1 MAMTIAA
8 VRAQAKE
15 RAGFAELHAQVELCA
30 KKEGSNGKPFWE
42 LRLRDATDNLTLRV
56 WSDSPNVP
64 VCESLTDADC
74 VAVEGEFY
82 QNGQFGVDARRW
94 ELRRLFPEERE
105 ALFAGSEEERAMVGE
120 DYAYIERAVAGI
132 ADPRLMALAQRFLE
146 GHGARFQRAAAA
158 RVNHHARRGG
168 LVQHTAQMMR
178 AAVAVSG
185 VYPALNRDLLV
196 AGVLF
201 HDCGKLWETCPPEE
215 GFAIRQ
221 DIRGELM
228 GHINIGVEIVNSLW
242 RELDRDA
249 WKELLPASDEVRL
262 HLIHLVLSHHGALE
276 FGSPIVPKT
285 PEAIAL
291 HYIDNLDARL
301 EMIFQGYAN
310 GVETAPGIF
319 DYVRPLG
326 ASPVRALPSLTTEST
341 EGE

>member
-8 VRAQAKE
+8 VRTQAKE
-15 RAGFAELHAQVELCA
+15 KTGFAELHAQVEQCA

-42 LRLRDATDNLTLRV
+42 LKLRDATDNLTLRV
-56 WSDSPNVP
+56 WSDSPNVA
-64 VCESLTDADC
+64 VCESLDDADC
-74 VAVEGEFY
+74 VAVEGEFF
-82 QNGQFGVDARRW
+82 QNGQYGVDARRW
-94 ELRRLFPEERE
+94 ELRRLFPDERE
-105 ALFAGSEEERAMVGE
+105 ALFAGSDEERAKVDGDYGCIESTVGE
-120 DYAYIERAVAGI
+120 I
-132 ADPRLMALAQRFLE
+132 ADPRLLAISQKFLE
-146 GHGARFQRAAAA
+146 VHGARFKRAAAA

-178 AAVAVSG
+178 SAVAICG
-185 VYPALNRDLLV
+185 AYPALNRDLLV

-215 GFAIRQ
+215 GFAIKS
-221 DIRGELM
+221 DLRGEMM
-228 GHINIGVEIVNSLW
+228 GHINIGVEIVNALW

-249 WKELLPASDEVRL
+249 WKDLKPASEDVRL

-285 PEAIAL
+285 PEALAL
-291 HYIDNLDARL
+291 HYVDNLDARL

-310 GVETAPGIF
+310 GAETAPGVF

-326 ASPVRALPSLTTEST
+326 MNPISPLPVV
-341 EGE
+341 GEE